1 MEGILIT
8 ILMFSVPIL
17 AAIIDKRLRAARK
30 AQPQVHA
37 EPIIFE
43 EEEEPEEQEE
53 APRAIVREPAVPVT
67 APVMP
72 APAVKTV
79 QAAPVVK
86 AAPAAP
92 AAPAAHHEDA
102 APIIRKKAVPESF
115 PTAEEI
121 RGDRRKLI
129 LYKEIMTPKF
139 DNE

>member
-37 EPIIFE
+37 EPIIF

-92 AAPAAHHEDA
+92 AAHYEDA
-102 APIIRKKAVPESF
+102 APIIREKAVPENF

>member
-43 EEEEPEEQEE
+43 EEEPEEQEE

-72 APAVKTV
+72 APAVKTI
-79 QAAPVVK
+79 QATPVVK
-86 AAPAAP
+86 TAA

-102 APIIRKKAVPESF
+102 APIIREKAVPESF

-121 RGDRRKLI
+121 REDRRKLI

>member
-72 APAVKTV
+72 VPAVKTV

-86 AAPAAP
+86 AAP

-121 RGDRRKLI
+121 REDRRKLI

>member
-72 APAVKTV
+72 VPAVKTV

-86 AAPAAP
+86 AAP

>member
-43 EEEEPEEQEE
+43 EEPEEQEE
-53 APRAIVREPAVPVT
+53 APRAIMREPAVPVT

-92 AAPAAHHEDA
+92 AAHHEDA
-102 APIIRKKAVPESF
+102 APIIREKAVPENF

>member
-37 EPIIFE
+37 EPIIF
-43 EEEEPEEQEE
+43 EEEPEEQEE

-92 AAPAAHHEDA
+92 TAQLENAAPM
-102 APIIRKKAVPESF
+102 IREKAVQESF

>member
-53 APRAIVREPAVPVT
+53 APRAIVREPAMPVT

-92 AAPAAHHEDA
+92 AAHHEDA
-102 APIIRKKAVPESF
+102 APIIREKAVPENF

>member
-1 MEGILIT
+1 
-8 ILMFSVPIL
+8 MFSVPIL

-37 EPIIFE
+37 EPIIF

-86 AAPAAP
+86 AAP

>member
-43 EEEEPEEQEE
+43 EEEEPEEQEK

-92 AAPAAHHEDA
+92 EAHHEDA
-102 APIIRKKAVPESF
+102 APIIRKKAVPENF

>member
-43 EEEEPEEQEE
+43 EEEPEEQEE
-53 APRAIVREPAVPVT
+53 APRAIVREPAAPVT

-86 AAPAAP
+86 AATAAP
-92 AAPAAHHEDA
+92 EAHHEDA
-102 APIIRKKAVPESF
+102 APIIREKAVPESF

-121 RGDRRKLI
+121 REDRRKLI

>member
-37 EPIIFE
+37 EPIIF

-92 AAPAAHHEDA
+92 TAHHEDA

>member
-86 AAPAAP
+86 AAPG
-92 AAPAAHHEDA
+92 APAAHHEDA
-102 APIIRKKAVPESF
+102 APIIREKAVPENF

>member
-37 EPIIFE
+37 EPVIF

-86 AAPAAP
+86 TAP

-102 APIIRKKAVPESF
+102 APIIREKAVPENF

>member
-53 APRAIVREPAVPVT
+53 APKAIVREPAVPVT

-79 QAAPVVK
+79 QAAPVMP
-86 AAPAAP
+86 APAAQ
-92 AAPAAHHEDA
+92 AAHHEDA
-102 APIIRKKAVPESF
+102 APIIREKAVPESF

-121 RGDRRKLI
+121 REDRRKLI

>member
-37 EPIIFE
+37 EPVIFEE

-86 AAPAAP
+86 TAP

-102 APIIRKKAVPESF
+102 APIIREKAVPESF

-121 RGDRRKLI
+121 REDRRKLI

>member
-37 EPIIFE
+37 EPIIF

-92 AAPAAHHEDA
+92 AAHHEDA

-121 RGDRRKLI
+121 REDRRKLI

>member
-17 AAIIDKRLRAARK
+17 AAIIDKRLKAARK
-30 AQPQVHA
+30 AQPQVQA

-72 APAVKTV
+72 VPAVKTV

-86 AAPAAP
+86 AAP

-102 APIIRKKAVPESF
+102 APIIRKKAVPENF

>member
-37 EPIIFE
+37 EPIIF

-92 AAPAAHHEDA
+92 AAHHEDA
-102 APIIRKKAVPESF
+102 APIIREKAAPENF

-121 RGDRRKLI
+121 REDRRKLI

>member
-43 EEEEPEEQEE
+43 EEPEEQEE
-53 APRAIVREPAVPVT
+53 APRAIMREPAVPVT

-86 AAPAAP
+86 AAP

>member
-43 EEEEPEEQEE
+43 EEELEEQEE

-92 AAPAAHHEDA
+92 AAHHEDA
-102 APIIRKKAVPESF
+102 APIIREKAVPENF

-121 RGDRRKLI
+121 REDRRKLI

>member
-17 AAIIDKRLRAARK
+17 ATIIDKRLRAARK

-37 EPIIFE
+37 EPIIF
-43 EEEEPEEQEE
+43 EEEPEEQEE

-86 AAPAAP
+86 AAP

>member
-37 EPIIFE
+37 EPVIFE

-86 AAPAAP
+86 TAPAAL
-92 AAPAAHHEDA
+92 AAHHEDA
-102 APIIRKKAVPESF
+102 APIIREKAVPESF

-121 RGDRRKLI
+121 REDRRKLI

>member
-43 EEEEPEEQEE
+43 EEEPEEQEE

-86 AAPAAP
+86 

>member
-43 EEEEPEEQEE
+43 EEEEEPEEQEE

-72 APAVKTV
+72 DPAVKTV

-92 AAPAAHHEDA
+92 AAHHEDA
-102 APIIRKKAVPESF
+102 APIIREKAVPESF

>member
-43 EEEEPEEQEE
+43 EEEPEEQEE
-53 APRAIVREPAVPVT
+53 APRAIVREQAVPVT

-92 AAPAAHHEDA
+92 TAQLENAAPM
-102 APIIRKKAVPESF
+102 IRKKAVPESF

-121 RGDRRKLI
+121 REDRRKLI

>member
-43 EEEEPEEQEE
+43 EEEEPEDQEE

-92 AAPAAHHEDA
+92 AAHHEDA
-102 APIIRKKAVPESF
+102 APIIREKAVPESF

>member
-37 EPIIFE
+37 EPVIF

-86 AAPAAP
+86 TAP

-102 APIIRKKAVPESF
+102 APIIREKAVPENF
-115 PTAEEI
+115 PTAEDI

-129 LYKEIMTPKF
+129 LYKEIMAPKF

>member
-43 EEEEPEEQEE
+43 EEEPEEQEE
-53 APRAIVREPAVPVT
+53 APRAIVREQAVPVT

-86 AAPAAP
+86 AATAAP
-92 AAPAAHHEDA
+92 EAHHEDA

>member
-43 EEEEPEEQEE
+43 EEPEEQEE

-72 APAVKTV
+72 APAVKTI
-79 QAAPVVK
+79 QTAPVVK

-92 AAPAAHHEDA
+92 EAHHEDA
-102 APIIRKKAVPESF
+102 APIIRKKAVPENF

>member
-43 EEEEPEEQEE
+43 EEEPEEQEE

-86 AAPAAP
+86 TAP

-102 APIIRKKAVPESF
+102 APMIRKKAVPENF

-121 RGDRRKLI
+121 REDRRKLI

>member
-86 AAPAAP
+86 TAP

-102 APIIRKKAVPESF
+102 APIIREKAVPESF

-121 RGDRRKLI
+121 REDRRKLI

>member
-92 AAPAAHHEDA
+92 AAHHEDA
-102 APIIRKKAVPESF
+102 APIIREKAVPENF

>member
-43 EEEEPEEQEE
+43 EEPEEHEE

-92 AAPAAHHEDA
+92 AAHHEDA
-102 APIIRKKAVPESF
+102 APIIRGKAVPENF
-115 PTAEEI
+115 PTAGEI
-121 RGDRRKLI
+121 REDRRKLI

>member
-37 EPIIFE
+37 EPIMF

-53 APRAIVREPAVPVT
+53 APRAIVREQAVPVT

-92 AAPAAHHEDA
+92 AAHHEDA
-102 APIIRKKAVPESF
+102 APIIREKAVPENF

>member
-17 AAIIDKRLRAARK
+17 AAIIDKRLRASRK

-37 EPIIFE
+37 EPIIF

-86 AAPAAP
+86 TAP

-102 APIIRKKAVPESF
+102 APIIREKAVPESF

-121 RGDRRKLI
+121 REDRRKLI

>member
-43 EEEEPEEQEE
+43 EEEPEEQGE

-86 AAPAAP
+86 TAP

-102 APIIRKKAVPESF
+102 APIIREKAVPESF

-121 RGDRRKLI
+121 REDRRKLI

>member
-72 APAVKTV
+72 APAAKTV
-79 QAAPVVK
+79 QAAPVIK

-92 AAPAAHHEDA
+92 VAHHEDA
-102 APIIRKKAVPESF
+102 APIIREKAVPESF

>member
-37 EPIIFE
+37 EPIIF

-92 AAPAAHHEDA
+92 AARHEDA
-102 APIIRKKAVPESF
+102 APIIQEKAVPESF

-121 RGDRRKLI
+121 REDRRKLI

>member
-92 AAPAAHHEDA
+92 AAHHEDA
-102 APIIRKKAVPESF
+102 APIIREKAAPENF

-121 RGDRRKLI
+121 REDRRKLI